1 MYVGFARGGMENGSA
16 FQQQSDPVD
25 LAERTVVSGWGDE
38 GLAVLQSFWNG
49 GNAETAKRKGPFS
62 AFSRPWS
69 EVAWRESRKAS

>member
-38 GLAVLQSFWNG
+38 GLAVFLERRQC
-49 GNAETAKRKGPFS
+49 GNCKTEGPVFGVF
-62 AFSRPWS
+62 ATM
-69 EVAWRESRKAS
+69 V